1 MMRRLFIL
9 TVAAALFLAPRA
21 ARAQAAWEYSPY
33 EVRIWLL
40 AAPQPQWPPA
50 LRDAV
55 AAQLADR
62 AEIVF
67 GAVWS
72 TQIEEP
78 PPELRETLTAAL
90 EAPLD
95 KLKAAAPDLLK
106 IDKLILVRPAWSDSG
121 WQVAARELD
130 CRAWQWSP
138 VATREAGS
146 GEPLGLAMWDAAA
159 ATFTP
164 IARIEAVD
172 GALVKARLR
181 AGGLI
186 IDPASP
192 GLTETG
198 MVLRPVIRRNDRSGQ
213 PAARGGIQPIPW
225 TLLSID
231 NRADSLLDC
240 HLHSGFRAAIP
251 SRGGVRMER
260 LALLVKPQFEKTTLA
275 LHSRTG
281 EERPLAGY
289 EVFAKKPDGD
299 ESPLLGITDWRGE
312 IELPR
317 ADGSLQLFLIR
328 NGKQLLA
335 RLPIVPGQAE
345 VLAAPLVD
353 DDGRLQAEGAVAAL
367 HSRALD
373 LAARREI
380 LATRFRA
387 RLKEQKFDEAQVLL
401 DEFRKLDSRRELG
414 RSLDESQQQVQAS
427 DRLTQQ
433 RIDKLF
439 GEARQLLTV
448 KALADDMVNTLN
460 AELSKAKSAPRTAS
474 AKSS

>member
-1 MMRRLFIL
+1 MTQRLL
-9 TVAAALFLAPRA
+9 PLAALVLLLAPRA
-21 ARAQAAWEYSPY
+21 ALAQAAWEYSPY
-33 EVRIWLL
+33 QVRIWLL
-40 AAPQPQWPPA
+40 AAPQPQLPPA
-50 LRDAV
+50 LRDEL

-62 AEIVF
+62 AEVAF

-72 TQIEEP
+72 VQIAEP
-78 PPELRETLTAAL
+78 PADLRQTLLAAL
-90 EAPLD
+90 DAPLD

-106 IDKLILVRPAWSDSG
+106 VDKLILVRPLWSDAG
-121 WQVAARELD
+121 WRVEARELD
-130 CRAWQWSP
+130 CRAWQWSH
-138 VATREAGS
+138 VVRREAG
-146 GEPLGLAMWDAAA
+146 GGDALGLALWDAAA

-164 IARIEAVD
+164 IARVEAVD
-172 GALVKARLR
+172 GAAVKARLR

-192 GLTETG
+192 ALTETG

-213 PAARGGIQPIPW
+213 PAARGGIQPVPW
-225 TLLSID
+225 TLLAIE
-231 NRADSLLDC
+231 NRTDSLLDC
-240 HLHSGFRAAIP
+240 RLHSGFRAAIP

-260 LALLVKPQFEKTTLA
+260 LALLVKPQFDKTTLA
-275 LHSRTG
+275 LRSRTADS
-281 EERPLAGY
+281 RPLAGY

-299 ESPLLGITDWRGE
+299 ESPLLGVTDWRGE

-317 ADGSLQLFLIR
+317 GDNSLQLFLIR

-345 VLAAPLVD
+345 VLEAPLVD
-353 DDGRLQAEGAVAAL
+353 DDGRLQAEGAIAAL

-380 LATRFRA
+380 LATRFRL
-387 RLKEQKFDEAQVLL
+387 RLKERKFDEAQALL
-401 DEFRKLDSRRELG
+401 DDFRKLDSRSELG
-414 RSLDESQQQVQAS
+414 RSLDESQQQVQAF

-448 KALADDMVNTLN
+448 KALADDMVNSLQ
-460 AELSKAKSAPRTAS
+460 AELAKARSSPAT
-474 AKSS
+474 KSS